1 MIPDKFQRTLTRK
14 ENLANPKSLQMHG
27 ELNRGKKW

>member
-1 MIPDKFQRTLTRK
+1 MIPDEFPTKLTSK
-14 ENLANPKSLQMHG
+14 ENLANPQSLQMHG